1 MDIALWSVGTDRL
14 PSRLQPGAPE
24 AEAHLEA
31 WVEQRPELL
40 RDGLLPV
47 ARQLVFSN
55 RDRLDLLCL
64 EGQSRWVVVEL
75 KRDRMPREVVAQAL
89 DYVSQLSSMSTAE
102 LRRRLAPH
110 LEKLESTTRQ
120 LVEEL
125 LSSETDD
132 QPREIG
138 AIVAGVTADSSLLR
152 ITDYLSSRF
161 EVPLSVVELR
171 AFRTP
176 TGDLLLAREETGTE
190 AVADE
195 ATSRAA
201 AVSLDERWSRVTAA
215 AQQHGFAE
223 ALSALRLSVEEAGLF
238 PRPYTRSVMLTPPTH
253 RNRFLAVVGFSG
265 AKARIQYG
273 SAVLQEF
280 YPPLQA
286 DAIEGILGPSP
297 RWVGPD
303 EVTTFGRRICELM
316 ATLEPPSDQQV
327 SAPGES

>member
-1 MDIALWSVGTDRL
+1 M
-14 PSRLQPGAPE
+14 Q
-24 AEAHLEA
+24 
-31 WVEQRPELL
+31 QRPELL
-40 RDGLLPV
+40 RDGLIPI

-110 LEKLESTTRQ
+110 VERLEPTTRQ

-125 LSSETDD
+125 LSSETED

-138 AIVAGVTADSSLLR
+138 AILAGVTADASLLR

-176 TGDLLLAREETGTE
+176 TGDLLLAREETGTG
-190 AVADE
+190 AAADE
-195 ATSRAA
+195 GTSRAA
-201 AVSLDERWSRVTAA
+201 VVSLDDRWTKVTAA
-215 AQQHGFAE
+215 AQQHGFVE

-238 PRPYTRSVMLTPPTH
+238 PRPYTRSIMLTPPTH
-253 RNRFLAVVGFSG
+253 RNRFLAVVGFTGSR
-265 AKARIQYG
+265 ARIQYG
-273 SAVLQEF
+273 SGELQEF
-280 YPPLQA
+280 YPSLQA
-286 DAIEGILGPSP
+286 DAIERVLGPSP
-297 RWVGPD
+297 RWADPD
-303 EVTTFGRRICELM
+303 DVTAFGRRVCELM
-316 ATLEPPSDQQV
+316 TMLEPPS
-327 SAPGES
+327 E